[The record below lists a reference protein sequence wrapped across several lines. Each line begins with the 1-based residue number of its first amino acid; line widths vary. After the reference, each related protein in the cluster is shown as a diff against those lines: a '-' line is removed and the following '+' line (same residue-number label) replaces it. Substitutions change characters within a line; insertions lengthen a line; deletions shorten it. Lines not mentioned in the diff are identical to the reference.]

1 MAEIAHP
8 YQDTAVDAA
17 KAAAPARKRVS
28 FSELVE
34 AWAVR
39 ESGDGAEER
48 YQQLRSA
55 FVHDHGEIT
64 DSYICESGPMAVAVT
79 AIPPK
84 PLERKLLRLKDRI
97 EMHSETERLVR
108 THPEVA
114 QVLHRAEVQYVSVR
128 NALRGLSQRLLV
140 NWLFVWMRD
149 LMLVSIP
156 NPDGTVVPLTAEEIE
171 QQDKELDRI
180 AENYE
185 QAASREAQIVYLGGM
200 LGGVLALCAI
210 TVPVGILL
218 AASEVPV
225 NLTTF
230 FGCLIAGALG
240 ALVSV
245 VTRMSADKFHVR
257 HEVGR
262 SYVQRVAA
270 FRPFIGGVFG
280 LLVYFALQGGL
291 ITAARRAGGPARPLR
306 LLPRARVRRRL
317 QRAAGEGGAALD
329 GRRGAAGYR
338 AGAEDRRR
346 STRASPTRRVTP
358 SASRRSSSSCAS
370 RRPQPARSRKRASVI
385 CPAAAHSAST
395 SERARS

>member
-17 KAAAPARKRVS
+17 KTAAPARKRVS

-48 YQQLRSA
+48 YQQLRSG

-108 THPEVA
+108 MHPEVA

-140 NWLFVWMRD
+140 NWLFVWLRD

-156 NPDGTVVPLTAEEIE
+156 NPDGTVVPLTAAEIE

-180 AENYE
+180 AEHYE

-210 TVPVGILL
+210 TVPVGLLL
-218 AASEVPV
+218 AASDVPV

-280 LLVYFALQGGL
+280 LLVYFALQGGVIRQL
-291 ITAARRAGGPARPLR
+291 DVPTDDRDRFAFFLVLAF
-306 LLPRARVRRRL
+306 
-317 QRAAGEGGAALD
+317 AAGFSERLVKEVLRTTDGEKDATTSAPKPDAA
-329 GRRGAAGYR
+329 APA
-338 AGAEDRRR
+338 
-346 STRASPTRRVTP
+346 P
-358 SASRRSSSSCAS
+358 
-370 RRPQPARSRKRASVI
+370 PQPGG
-385 CPAAAHSAST
+385 
-395 SERARS
+395 

>member
-8 YQDTAVDAA
+8 YQETAVPDERAA
-17 KAAAPARKRVS
+17 TQRRSRRVS

-34 AWAVR
+34 AWAFR
-39 ESGDGAEER
+39 ESGTASEDRFQE
-48 YQQLRSA
+48 LRDS
-55 FVHDHGEIT
+55 FVRDHGEIT

-108 THPEVA
+108 MHPEVA

-149 LMLVSIP
+149 LMLSAIP
-156 NPDGTVVPLTAEEIE
+156 ETDGTVKPLSEKQIEE
-171 QQDKELDRI
+171 QGKELDRI
-180 AENYE
+180 AEHYE

-210 TVPVGILL
+210 TVPIGILL
-218 AASEVPV
+218 AASDVPV

-230 FGCLIAGALG
+230 FGCVIAGALG

-270 FRPFIGGVFG
+270 FRPFIGSVFG
-280 LLVYFALQGGL
+280 LLVYFALQGGVIRQL
-291 ITAARRAGGPARPLR
+291 DVPTDERDRFAFFLVLAF
-306 LLPRARVRRRL
+306 
-317 QRAAGEGGAALD
+317 AAGFSERLVKEVLRTTD
-329 GRRGAAGYR
+329 GDGTA
-338 AGAEDRRR
+338 
-346 STRASPTRRVTP
+346 TTP
-358 SASRRSSSSCAS
+358 APKPDGEVPVP
-370 RRPQPARSRKRASVI
+370 PQPGA
-385 CPAAAHSAST
+385 
-395 SERARS
+395 